1 MIYTLT
7 LNPSIDYVIYPKN
20 DLALG
25 ELNRFDKNFKYAG
38 GKGINVSRILKELGT
53 NSVAT
58 GYIGGFTGDFIVSK
72 LNKEGISNQ
81 FIKIDEDSRINVKI
95 KGETE
100 TEINGAGPYISDEK
114 QSELVEQFEQLKAD
128 DTVILSGSK
137 ALGLPIDFYQK
148 LILLIQE
155 QNASFVIDTTGDEL
169 LNALSARPLLIKPN
183 QQELEHIY
191 STDLAHDHDYV
202 RCGKDL
208 LSKGAEHVIISRGKD
223 GAFLVTKQGAF
234 HGQAALGILV
244 NSVGAGDAMVAG
256 FVGKYKET
264 NDSIKAFEY
273 SLACG
278 TATAFKEDLATI
290 EDIEQVLQTVS
301 VIKLLD

>member
-7 LNPSIDYVIYPKN
+7 LNPSIDYVLYPEK
-20 DLALG
+20 DLTLG
-25 ELNRFDKNFKYAG
+25 ELNRFEKNSKYAG

-58 GYIGGFTGDFIVSK
+58 GYIGGFTGDFIVNQ
-72 LNKEGISNQ
+72 LNKEGISNR
-81 FIKIDEDSRINVKI
+81 FIKIDEDTRINVKI
-95 KGETE
+95 KGKTE

-114 QSELVEQFEQLKAD
+114 QSELVEQFERLEAD

-137 ALGLPIDFYQK
+137 ALGLPVDFYQK
-148 LILLIQE
+148 LIILIQV

-183 QQELEHIY
+183 QQELEHLY

-278 TATAFKEDLATI
+278 TATAFKEDLASR
-290 EDIEQVLQTVS
+290 EDIEHVLKTVS

>member
-7 LNPSIDYVIYPKN
+7 LNPSIDYVIYPEN
-20 DLALG
+20 DLMLG
-25 ELNRFDKNFKYAG
+25 ELNRFEKNSKYAG

-58 GYIGGFTGDFIVSK
+58 GYIGGFTGDFIVNK

-234 HGQAALGILV
+234 HGQAAPGSLV

-256 FVGKYKET
+256 FVGKYQET